1 VSNLYAIQVQKTR
14 LKALDSRLK
23 GLQEKYEKLSSQVE
37 FTSNAA
43 DKDDR
48 EKQLAA
54 IAEEMTEIAKQCDSL
69 KAQLVQTD
77 SLHELPDALQS
88 LVNLLTSLDWEIIAK
103 TYRSCLSQGRHRLI
117 PDTLE
122 ALVRQ
127 LADFPGELDEPQPL
141 LRFVSLLIQEPSLAA
156 EQQESLK
163 AWAKTQGMPIQEE
176 SAGQL
181 ETAEICLMVKV
192 RPRSLNDPSLGYL
205 VSAAIAQD
213 PNPWKSDV
221 ETITT
226 PITIAVTP
234 DPKCAPGFSQD
245 DLPRILNE
253 LIATCGRD
261 HHIPLTDLI
270 IQWFLPIELMSLPV
284 EHWQFQSGRW
294 QKEYSGKRCKAVI
307 VRSSD
312 RHFSSNYQSV
322 KSDWEKFWMR
332 LLACLES
339 RCTETLVHLDPIA
352 GETTIDW
359 GKTTVVGCKFVEHH
373 DPDQQEDLWD
383 KLLSQ
388 GVPIALW
395 TRQSETKRRMQSLS
409 TCTISKLSE
418 SLANHRQK
426 ALSHDAEIDRLK
438 AASLCLLLDNPFRPF
453 PTLDY
458 QSA

>member
-1 VSNLYAIQVQKTR
+1 MSNLYAIQVQKTR

-221 ETITT
+221 EPITT

-234 DPKCAPGFSQD
+234 DPKCAPGYSQD
-245 DLPRILNE
+245 DLPRILEE
-253 LIATCGRD
+253 LIAVCGRE

-270 IQWFLPIELMSLPV
+270 IQWFLPIRLMSLPV
-284 EHWQFQSGRW
+284 EHWQFKSGR
-294 QKEYSGKRCKAVI
+294 QQTEYSGKRCKAVI
-307 VRSSD
+307 IRSLD
-312 RHFSSNYQSV
+312 RHFLPVYQTSCG
-322 KSDWEKFWMR
+322 DWRKYWTR
-332 LLACLES
+332 LLTCQEAKYSEA
-339 RCTETLVHLDPIA
+339 LVKLNT
-352 GETTIDW
+352 GT
-359 GKTTVVGCKFVEHH
+359 GKTRINWGNARVVGCRFVEHD
-373 DPDQQEDLWD
+373 DPQRQEALWEE
-383 KLLSQ
+383 LLGQ